1 MAINKP
7 KGRVIAVGFIQI
19 QDYASALG
27 LCVE

>member
-7 KGRVIAVGFIQI
+7 KGRELAVGFIKI

-27 LCVE
+27 RCVE